1 MDPVVP
7 GSLLQAMD
15 IRMMA
20 AKIACFNTVFSVARG
35 RYALSQKYTNF
46 VDLNPQGAYKP
57 PQEKKMNK
65 ILMFL
70 IAGAFA
76 QTAHAYTLADL
87 AGTYRVTSDQIP
99 SVANLVTLNANG
111 DITLKEV
118 SDRGEIVCKGQSK
131 FEDNLLRSIVKCA
144 DPTVFYRQQI
154 DLSAVRNLKKF
165 KAPVSSDLFGMTL
178 MMDFQKIAK

>member
-1 MDPVVP
+1 M
-7 GSLLQAMD
+7 
-15 IRMMA
+15 
-20 AKIACFNTVFSVARG
+20 
-35 RYALSQKYTNF
+35 
-46 VDLNPQGAYKP
+46 
-57 PQEKKMNK
+57 KKMMM
-65 ILMFL
+65 LW
-70 IAGAFA
+70 IAGAFV
-76 QTAHAYTLADL
+76 QSAHAYTLADL

-99 SVANLVTLNANG
+99 LVANLVTLNANG
-111 DITLKEV
+111 DITLKEI